1 MKKKYIFNVEVEC
14 YERDGKYTWYL
25 MYRDISE
32 EASVWCIYDFGV
44 CDTPEDSFKTAYN
57 VYKGLHEKNKSDDLD
72 FEVIG
77 ERFSGFMSSA
87 SYGMMKLRH
96 NPDTDEYKG

>member
-1 MKKKYIFNVEVEC
+1 M
-14 YERDGKYTWYL
+14 
-25 MYRDISE
+25 
-32 EASVWCIYDFGV
+32 
-44 CDTPEDSFKTAYN
+44 
-57 VYKGLHEKNKSDDLD
+57 YKGLHEKNKSDDLD